1 MTGETPLFRQ
11 ASENLEFQS
20 PVEMRTSNPSLA
32 MTESDTSSE
41 EQTMKARAKAIA
53 YWAATGMIVFAMF
66 SGGVAELTH
75 RPETINGMKELGY
88 PVYFIMIIGFWKL
101 LGSVALVAPGLPRVK
116 EWAYAGIFFNMTGAA
131 VSHVVNHSAGWHVG
145 VTLSLAAITIASW
158 ALRPAS
164 RTLVASRPAAA
175 SIDGLTPLLDPLSPL
190 VGPGPLL
197 RRPLRQTA

>member
-1 MTGETPLFRQ
+1 
-11 ASENLEFQS
+11 
-20 PVEMRTSNPSLA
+20 
-32 MTESDTSSE
+32 
-41 EQTMKARAKAIA
+41 MKARAKAIA

-101 LGSVALVAPGLPRVK
+101 LGSAALLAPGLPRVK

-131 VSHVVNHSAGWHVG
+131 VSHVVNHSVRWHVG

-175 SIDGLTPLLDPLSPL
+175 SIDGSALLMDRPSLPVELAPLP
-190 VGPGPLL
+190 
-197 RRPLRQTA
+197 RWPLRQSA